1 MIVVFCRLLGE
12 RRSVLSIL
20 QNEGAIWLPS
30 AKRVVVNDV
39 INVNPSGR
47 VYYKIDDTAS
57 PMTVVRL
64 DSCPIGPHITASD
77 FIKVHEAKKKTAVD
91 PSFNPS
97 WKPVYPFEL
106 VGDPVELEKGSN
118 KWYRQVSTAKDV
130 VIPGVVEAKWRGAN
144 TSFPL
149 MAILSKRQKPYIG
162 FPNGS
167 TPGPLFVRVPA
178 PEKVVKMTKAELQKL
193 VVEKFGA
200 NAVLQIAE

>member
-1 MIVVFCRLLGE
+1 MIVVFCRILGE

-30 AKRVVVNDV
+30 AKRVVVNDIV
-39 INVNPSGR
+39 NVNPSGR
-47 VYYKIDDTAS
+47 VYYQIDDNAS
-57 PMTVVRL
+57 PMTVARH
-64 DSCPIGPHITASD
+64 DTCPRGPYINAEQY
-77 FIKVHEAKKKTAVD
+77 IKIHQAKKTEKPI
-91 PSFNPS
+91 PSS
-97 WKPVYPFEL
+97 YPFKL

-118 KWYRQVSTAKDV
+118 QWYRQVSATGDL
-130 VIPGVVEAKWRGAN
+130 IFEPVEAKWRGAN
-144 TSFPL
+144 TTFPL
-149 MAILSKRQKPYIG
+149 MAILSKRQKPFIG

-193 VVEKFGA
+193 IAEKFGS